1 MWRTRRRLRQL
12 EAEVA
17 RARAE
22 RSALS
27 RRLELFE
34 ELAAQAGRQLPPD
47 DAQPGIG
54 GRPVPV
60 ASAGPVPASLLA
72 AARELRSEDVPV
84 RLTVAGQDMVAV
96 VGGPGDPSEW
106 WRAIRALAGRPPGS
120 GRPGP

>member
-12 EAEVA
+12 EAELA

-34 ELAAQAGRQLPPD
+34 ELAAQVGRQLPAE
-47 DAQPGIG
+47 DAPPGIEG
-54 GRPVPV
+54 LP
-60 ASAGPVPASLLA
+60 AGPVPPSLLA
-72 AARELRSEDVPV
+72 AARELRGEDVPV

-120 GRPGP
+120 GRPAGS